1 MGIFASILSALASVG
16 KVFSFFSE
24 LIGMKKDQ
32 NLVDSG
38 KYMEKADAL
47 QKQVDANAKGNQARD
62 EVYNNSQ
69 LHPTDIMRDDGF
81 KLPK

>member
-1 MGIFASILSALASVG
+1 MGLITSILSALASLG
-16 KVFSFFSE
+16 KVFTFFTE

-62 EVYNNSQ
+62 EVYNDAQ
-69 LHPTDIMRDDGF
+69 LHPSDIMRDDGY